1 MSVPQRSISKRWAL
15 VVTFLLWVLGPSLSV
30 GAKKWP
36 KDPKCPPSCSCTKDS
51 AFCVASKSIPQT
63 FAGNLIS
70 LTLVKAKFSRISEYA
85 FAHLLALQ
93 FLLLN
98 SNTFSVIQNDAFN
111 GLSHLQYLF
120 IENNNIQSLS
130 KYTFRGL
137 RSLNH
142 LSLGNNNLLVLPRD
156 IFRDLHVL
164 THLDLRGNAFH
175 CDCKVKWLMEWL
187 QLTNTSVPPVYCSSP
202 MRYQDV
208 RVNHLPMKDFDCI
221 RTEFSVYQTLPF
233 QAVSVESFIYADD
246 LFVTFAQANNGNCT
260 FFVWDHVEMVF
271 RPSENISAHAAVY
284 CKPLVI
290 EGQLYIV
297 LAQLS
302 QGSHIYRWDGYGGT
316 FVKIQDIDAARIQ
329 KPNDIETFT
338 IDGEWYFVIADSS
351 KAGSTTVYKWNKVG
365 FYSHHSLHPW
375 HRDTDAEYVET
386 DNKPKLI
393 LASSTQTPVIYQWSK
408 SQRQFTYLTEIPGML
423 DVHAVKHFH
432 FGKALYLCLV
442 RFIGDSKLVKW
453 EGHRF
458 TEIQALPSRG
468 SVGAQPFRVAHWQYL
483 VLGSDFSFSHV
494 YLWDAG
500 KLSFSRFQDWNVRA
514 PRAFQV
520 VPIHSVNLV
529 LASSFKGNT
538 IVYRHLVID
547 TSA

>member
-1 MSVPQRSISKRWAL
+1 MPFLDRNFSIFQRQAQPRLIG
-15 VVTFLLWVLGPSLSV
+15 VLFP
-30 GAKKWP
+30 
-36 KDPKCPPSCSCTKDS
+36 T
-51 AFCVASKSIPQT
+51 
-63 FAGNLIS
+63 
-70 LTLVKAKFSRISEYA
+70 
-85 FAHLLALQ
+85 
-93 FLLLN
+93 
-98 SNTFSVIQNDAFN
+98 
-111 GLSHLQYLF
+111 
-120 IENNNIQSLS
+120 
-130 KYTFRGL
+130 
-137 RSLNH
+137 
-142 LSLGNNNLLVLPRD
+142 
-156 IFRDLHVL
+156 
-164 THLDLRGNAFH
+164 
-175 CDCKVKWLMEWL
+175 
-187 QLTNTSVPPVYCSSP
+187 
-202 MRYQDV
+202 
-208 RVNHLPMKDFDCI
+208 
-221 RTEFSVYQTLPF
+221 
-233 QAVSVESFIYADD
+233 
-246 LFVTFAQANNGNCT
+246 
-260 FFVWDHVEMVF
+260 
-271 RPSENISAHAAVY
+271 AHAAVY